1 MNIEKYRQ
9 IFVDETSEELNKLE
23 NLILCIREV
32 SSDLESVN
40 SIFRLFHRMKSSSAM
55 MGLNNFSEL
64 SHHAEDLLSMI
75 NEGSVKVDESV
86 VTLLLSVID
95 TMRNLISESENSDT
109 GGYKTEELLAQLNQI
124 CRETKSTADA
134 LNQQGNDN
142 TVCHPELVSVS
153 QRKETLK
160 QVQNDKDDKGGNE
173 GFENRNNPAGG
184 KMLFGLNIIR
194 IDEADLNDL
203 IDMAGELA
211 STVSD
216 MDRVACFLDRISSL
230 KDIEIAK
237 TNILSIKHKAE
248 KLSLNIHTQLLNSKM
263 VPAGDVFER
272 LKRVIHD
279 LSIKTGKCIQVHITG
294 ADIELDRAVVDK
306 LFNPLLHIVRNAVD
320 HGIETDAERE
330 KTGKSPVSSVDIS
343 ATLQGHYVAIEVK
356 DDGRGIE
363 PDIIRKEIVRRGIYD
378 NDTAN
383 KLTDREVLNCL
394 LIPGFSTRTEATEL
408 SGRGMGLDIVRENVS
423 ELKGT
428 IDISSVKG
436 KGSTFTITIPQ
447 TLSIIRCLQVLVGNQ
462 IFSIPSESILEIT
475 PFSKD
480 SLMLV
485 SGMPVLLYRGSPISM
500 PDLYSVLNIRPDTDS
515 MTACI
520 ICGNSQLKIAIPVKN
535 IVGEQDILIKHL
547 GQVFSNVK
555 GILGAGILSGGRM
568 SLILDT
574 DFLLKQ
580 HTAGGCDDTPNSA
593 NT

>member
-1 MNIEKYRQ
+1 MNIEKYHQ

-23 NLILCIREV
+23 NLILCIRDV
-32 SSDLESVN
+32 TSDLESVN
-40 SIFRLFHRMKSSSAM
+40 SIFRLFHRMKSSYAM

-64 SHHAEDLLSMI
+64 SHRAEDLLSLI
-75 NEGSVKVDESV
+75 NKGIVTVDESI
-86 VTLLLSVID
+86 VTMLLSVID
-95 TMRNLISESENSDT
+95 TMRNLITEDENGGT
-109 GGYKTEELLAQLNQI
+109 GRHKAEELLAKLDNI
-124 CRETKSTADA
+124 CKEADSPA
-134 LNQQGNDN
+134 F
-142 TVCHPELVSVS
+142 HPEPVSGS
-153 QRKETLK
+153 PEKEILK
-160 QVQNDKDDKGGNE
+160 VQNDTGLEKT
-173 GFENRNNPAGG
+173 G
-184 KMLFGLNIIR
+184 KMPVGLNIIR

-203 IDMAGELA
+203 IDMAGELT

-216 MDRVACFLDRISSL
+216 MDRVASFLDRISSL

-263 VPAGDVFER
+263 VPAGEVFER

-279 LSIKTGKCIQVHITG
+279 LSIKTGKCIQVLITG

-306 LFNPLLHIVRNAVD
+306 LFNPLLHIIRNAVD

-330 KTGKSPVSSVDIS
+330 KAGKSPVSSVNIS
-343 ATLQGHYVAIEVK
+343 ATLQGHYVDIEVE

-363 PDIIRKEIVRRGIYD
+363 PDIIRKEIVRRGIHD

-383 KLTDREVLNCL
+383 KLTDRDVLNCL
-394 LIPGFSTRTEATEL
+394 LLPGFSTRTEATEL

-436 KGSTFTITIPQ
+436 NGSTFKITIPQ

-485 SGMPVLLYRGSPISM
+485 SGMPVMLYRGSPISM
-500 PDLYSVLNIRPDTDS
+500 PDLNKVLNIRSDTDS

-520 ICGNSQLKIAIPVKN
+520 ICGNSQSKIAIPVKS
-535 IVGEQDILIKHL
+535 IAVEQDILIKHL

-574 DFLLKQ
+574 DFFLKQ
-580 HTAGGCDDTPNSA
+580 YTAGDYDD
-593 NT
+593 

>member
-1 MNIEKYRQ
+1 MNIEKYHQ

-23 NLILCIREV
+23 NLILCIRDV
-32 SSDLESVN
+32 TSDLESVN

-64 SHHAEDLLSMI
+64 SHRAEDLLSLI
-75 NEGSVKVDESV
+75 NKGIVTVDESI
-86 VTLLLSVID
+86 VTMLLSVID
-95 TMRNLISESENSDT
+95 TMRNLITEDENGGT
-109 GGYKTEELLAQLNQI
+109 GRHKAEELLAKLDNI
-124 CRETKSTADA
+124 CKEADSPA
-134 LNQQGNDN
+134 F
-142 TVCHPELVSVS
+142 HPEPVSGS
-153 QRKETLK
+153 PEKEILK
-160 QVQNDKDDKGGNE
+160 VQNDTGLEKT
-173 GFENRNNPAGG
+173 G
-184 KMLFGLNIIR
+184 KMPVGLNIIR

-203 IDMAGELA
+203 IDMAGELT

-216 MDRVACFLDRISSL
+216 MDRVASFLDRISSL

-263 VPAGDVFER
+263 VPAGEVFER

-279 LSIKTGKCIQVHITG
+279 LSIKTGKCIQVLITG

-306 LFNPLLHIVRNAVD
+306 LFNPLLHIIRNAVD

-330 KTGKSPVSSVDIS
+330 KAGKSPVSSVNIS
-343 ATLQGHYVAIEVK
+343 ATLQGHYVDIEVE

-363 PDIIRKEIVRRGIYD
+363 PDIIRKEIVRRGIHD

-383 KLTDREVLNCL
+383 KLTDRDVLNCL
-394 LIPGFSTRTEATEL
+394 LLPGFSTRTEATEL

-436 KGSTFTITIPQ
+436 KGSTFKITIPQ

-485 SGMPVLLYRGSPISM
+485 SGMPVMLYRGSPISM
-500 PDLYSVLNIRPDTDS
+500 PDLNKVLNIRSDTDS

-520 ICGNSQLKIAIPVKN
+520 ICGNSQSKIAIPVKS
-535 IVGEQDILIKHL
+535 IAVEQDILIKHL

-574 DFLLKQ
+574 DFFLKQ
-580 HTAGGCDDTPNSA
+580 YAAGGYDD
-593 NT
+593 

>member
-1 MNIEKYRQ
+1 MNIEKYHQ

-23 NLILCIREV
+23 NLILCIRDV
-32 SSDLESVN
+32 TSDLESVN

-64 SHHAEDLLSMI
+64 SHRAEDLLSLI
-75 NEGSVKVDESV
+75 NKGIVTVDESI
-86 VTLLLSVID
+86 VTMLLSVID
-95 TMRNLISESENSDT
+95 TMRNLITEDENGGT
-109 GGYKTEELLAQLNQI
+109 GRHKAEELLAKLDNI
-124 CRETKSTADA
+124 CKEADSPA
-134 LNQQGNDN
+134 F
-142 TVCHPELVSVS
+142 HPEPVSGS
-153 QRKETLK
+153 PEKEILK
-160 QVQNDKDDKGGNE
+160 VQNDTGLEKT
-173 GFENRNNPAGG
+173 G
-184 KMLFGLNIIR
+184 KMPVGLNIIR

-203 IDMAGELA
+203 IDMAGELT

-216 MDRVACFLDRISSL
+216 MDRVASFLDRISSL

-263 VPAGDVFER
+263 VPAGEVFER

-279 LSIKTGKCIQVHITG
+279 LSIKTGKCIQVLITG

-306 LFNPLLHIVRNAVD
+306 LFNPLLHIIRNAVD

-330 KTGKSPVSSVDIS
+330 KAGKSPVSSVNIS
-343 ATLQGHYVAIEVK
+343 ATLQGHYVDIEVE

-363 PDIIRKEIVRRGIYD
+363 PDIIRKEIVRRGIHD

-383 KLTDREVLNCL
+383 KLTDRDVLNCL
-394 LIPGFSTRTEATEL
+394 LLPGFSTRTEATEL

-436 KGSTFTITIPQ
+436 NGSTFKITIPQ

-485 SGMPVLLYRGSPISM
+485 SGMPVMLYRGSPISM
-500 PDLYSVLNIRPDTDS
+500 PDLNKVLNIRSDTDS

-520 ICGNSQLKIAIPVKN
+520 ICGNSQSKIAIPVKS
-535 IVGEQDILIKHL
+535 IAVEQDILIKHL

-574 DFLLKQ
+574 DFFLKQ
-580 HTAGGCDDTPNSA
+580 YAAGGYDD
-593 NT
+593 

>member
-1 MNIEKYRQ
+1 MNIEKYHQ

-23 NLILCIREV
+23 NLILCIRDV
-32 SSDLESVN
+32 TSDLESVN

-64 SHHAEDLLSMI
+64 SHRAEDLLSLI
-75 NEGSVKVDESV
+75 NKGIVTVDESI
-86 VTLLLSVID
+86 VTMLLSVID
-95 TMRNLISESENSDT
+95 TMRNLITEDENGGT
-109 GGYKTEELLAQLNQI
+109 GRHKAEELLAKLDNI
-124 CRETKSTADA
+124 CKEADSPA
-134 LNQQGNDN
+134 F
-142 TVCHPELVSVS
+142 HPEPVSGS
-153 QRKETLK
+153 PEKEILK
-160 QVQNDKDDKGGNE
+160 VQNDTGLEKT
-173 GFENRNNPAGG
+173 G
-184 KMLFGLNIIR
+184 KMPVGLNIIR

-203 IDMAGELA
+203 IDMAGELT

-216 MDRVACFLDRISSL
+216 MDRVASFLDRISSL

-263 VPAGDVFER
+263 VPAGEVFER

-279 LSIKTGKCIQVHITG
+279 LSIKTGKCIQVLITG

-306 LFNPLLHIVRNAVD
+306 LFNPLLHIIRNAVD

-330 KTGKSPVSSVDIS
+330 KAGKSPVSSVNIS
-343 ATLQGHYVAIEVK
+343 ATLQGHYVDIEVE

-363 PDIIRKEIVRRGIYD
+363 PDIIRKEIVRRGIHD

-383 KLTDREVLNCL
+383 KLTDRDVLNCL
-394 LIPGFSTRTEATEL
+394 LLPGFSTRTEATEL

-436 KGSTFTITIPQ
+436 NGSTFKITIPQ

-485 SGMPVLLYRGSPISM
+485 SGMPVMLYRGSPISM
-500 PDLYSVLNIRPDTDS
+500 PDLNKVLNIRSDTDS

-520 ICGNSQLKIAIPVKN
+520 ICGNSQSKIAIPVKS
-535 IVGEQDILIKHL
+535 IAVEQDILIKHL

-574 DFLLKQ
+574 DFFLKQ
-580 HTAGGCDDTPNSA
+580 YTAGGYDD
-593 NT
+593 

>member
-23 NLILCIREV
+23 NLILCIRDV

-55 MGLNNFSEL
+55 MGLNYFSEL
-64 SHHAEDLLSMI
+64 SHRAEDLLSLI
-75 NEGSVKVDESV
+75 NKGIVTVDESI
-86 VTLLLSVID
+86 VTMLLSVID
-95 TMRNLISESENSDT
+95 TMRNLITEDENGGT
-109 GGYKTEELLAQLNQI
+109 GRHKAEELLAKLDNI
-124 CRETKSTADA
+124 CKEADSPA
-134 LNQQGNDN
+134 F
-142 TVCHPELVSVS
+142 HPEPVSVS
-153 QRKETLK
+153 PEKEILK
-160 QVQNDKDDKGGNE
+160 VQNDTGLEKT
-173 GFENRNNPAGG
+173 G
-184 KMLFGLNIIR
+184 KMPVGLNIIR

-203 IDMAGELA
+203 IDMAGGLT

-216 MDRVACFLDRISSL
+216 MDRGASFLDRISSL

-263 VPAGDVFER
+263 VPAGEVFER

-279 LSIKTGKCIQVHITG
+279 LSIKTGKCIQVLITG

-306 LFNPLLHIVRNAVD
+306 LFNPLLHIIRNAVD

-330 KTGKSPVSSVDIS
+330 KAGKSPVSSVNIS
-343 ATLQGHYVAIEVK
+343 ATLQGHYVDIEVE

-363 PDIIRKEIVRRGIYD
+363 PDIIRKEIVRRGIHD

-383 KLTDREVLNCL
+383 KLTDRDVLNCL
-394 LIPGFSTRTEATEL
+394 LLPGFSTRTEATEL

-436 KGSTFTITIPQ
+436 NGSTFKITIPQ

-485 SGMPVLLYRGSPISM
+485 SGMPVMLYRGSPISM
-500 PDLYSVLNIRPDTDS
+500 PDLNKVLNIRSDTDS

-520 ICGNSQLKIAIPVKN
+520 ICGNSQSKIAIPVKS
-535 IVGEQDILIKHL
+535 IAVEQDILIKHL

-574 DFLLKQ
+574 DFFLKQ
-580 HTAGGCDDTPNSA
+580 YAAGGYDD
-593 NT
+593 

>member
-1 MNIEKYRQ
+1 MNIEKYHQ

-23 NLILCIREV
+23 NLILCIRDV
-32 SSDLESVN
+32 TSDLESVN

-64 SHHAEDLLSMI
+64 SHRAEDLLSLI
-75 NEGSVKVDESV
+75 NKGIVTVDESI
-86 VTLLLSVID
+86 VTMLLSVID
-95 TMRNLISESENSDT
+95 TMRNLITEDENGGT
-109 GGYKTEELLAQLNQI
+109 GRHKAEELLAKLDNI
-124 CRETKSTADA
+124 CKEADSPA
-134 LNQQGNDN
+134 F
-142 TVCHPELVSVS
+142 HPEPVSGS
-153 QRKETLK
+153 PEKEILK
-160 QVQNDKDDKGGNE
+160 VQNDTGLEKT
-173 GFENRNNPAGG
+173 G
-184 KMLFGLNIIR
+184 KMPVGLNIIR

-203 IDMAGELA
+203 IDMAGELT

-216 MDRVACFLDRISSL
+216 MDRVASFLDRISSL

-263 VPAGDVFER
+263 VPAGEVFER

-279 LSIKTGKCIQVHITG
+279 LSIKTGKCIQVLITG

-306 LFNPLLHIVRNAVD
+306 LFNPLLHIIRNAVD

-330 KTGKSPVSSVDIS
+330 KAGKSPVSSVNIS
-343 ATLQGHYVAIEVK
+343 ATLQGHYVDIEVE

-363 PDIIRKEIVRRGIYD
+363 PDIIRKEIVRRGIHD

-383 KLTDREVLNCL
+383 KLTDRDVLNCL
-394 LIPGFSTRTEATEL
+394 LLPGFSTRTEATEL

-436 KGSTFTITIPQ
+436 NGSTFKITIPQ

-485 SGMPVLLYRGSPISM
+485 SGMPVMLYRGSPISM
-500 PDLYSVLNIRPDTDS
+500 PDLNKVLNIRSDTDS

-520 ICGNSQLKIAIPVKN
+520 ICGNSQSKIAIPVKS
-535 IVGEQDILIKHL
+535 IAVEQDILIKHL

-574 DFLLKQ
+574 DFFLKQ
-580 HTAGGCDDTPNSA
+580 YTAGDYDD
-593 NT
+593 

>member
-1 MNIEKYRQ
+1 MNIEKYHQ

-23 NLILCIREV
+23 NLILCIRDV
-32 SSDLESVN
+32 TSDLESVN

-64 SHHAEDLLSMI
+64 SHRAEDLLSLI
-75 NEGSVKVDESV
+75 NKGIVTVDESI
-86 VTLLLSVID
+86 VTMLLSVID
-95 TMRNLISESENSDT
+95 TMRNLITEDENGGT
-109 GGYKTEELLAQLNQI
+109 GRHKAEELLAKLDNI
-124 CRETKSTADA
+124 CKEADSPA
-134 LNQQGNDN
+134 F
-142 TVCHPELVSVS
+142 HPEPVSVS
-153 QRKETLK
+153 PEKEILK
-160 QVQNDKDDKGGNE
+160 VQNDTGLEKT
-173 GFENRNNPAGG
+173 G
-184 KMLFGLNIIR
+184 KMPVGLNIIR

-203 IDMAGELA
+203 IDMAGELT

-216 MDRVACFLDRISSL
+216 MDRVASFLDRISSL

-263 VPAGDVFER
+263 VPAGEVFER

-279 LSIKTGKCIQVHITG
+279 LSIKTGKCIQVLITG

-306 LFNPLLHIVRNAVD
+306 LFNPLLHIIRNAVD

-330 KTGKSPVSSVDIS
+330 KAGKSPVSSVNIS
-343 ATLQGHYVAIEVK
+343 ATLQGHYVDIEVE

-383 KLTDREVLNCL
+383 KLTDRDVLNCL
-394 LIPGFSTRTEATEL
+394 LLPGFSTRTEATEL

-436 KGSTFTITIPQ
+436 KGSTFKITIPQ

-485 SGMPVLLYRGSPISM
+485 SGMPVMLYRGSPISM
-500 PDLYSVLNIRPDTDS
+500 PDLNKVLNIRSDTDS

-520 ICGNSQLKIAIPVKN
+520 ICGNSQSKIAIPVKS
-535 IVGEQDILIKHL
+535 IAVEQDILIKHL

-574 DFLLKQ
+574 DFFLKQ
-580 HTAGGCDDTPNSA
+580 YAAGGYDD
-593 NT
+593 

>member
-23 NLILCIREV
+23 NLILCIRDV

-64 SHHAEDLLSMI
+64 SHRAEDLLSLI
-75 NEGSVKVDESV
+75 NKGIVTVDESI
-86 VTLLLSVID
+86 VTMLLSVID
-95 TMRNLISESENSDT
+95 TLRNLITEDENGGT
-109 GGYKTEELLAQLNQI
+109 GRHKSEELLAQLDNI
-124 CRETKSTADA
+124 CKEADSPA
-134 LNQQGNDN
+134 FQ
-142 TVCHPELVSVS
+142 PEPVSVS
-153 QRKETLK
+153 PEKEILK
-160 QVQNDKDDKGGNE
+160 QVQNDSRLEK
-173 GFENRNNPAGG
+173 AG
-184 KMLFGLNIIR
+184 KMPVGLNIIR

-203 IDMAGELA
+203 IDMAGELT

-216 MDRVACFLDRISSL
+216 MDRVALFLDRISSL

-237 TNILSIKHKAE
+237 TSILSIKHKAE
-248 KLSLNIHTQLLNSKM
+248 KMSLNIHTRLLRSKM
-263 VPAGDVFER
+263 VPAGEVFER

-279 LSIKTGKCIQVHITG
+279 LSIKTGKCIQVLISG

-306 LFNPLLHIVRNAVD
+306 LFNPLLHIIRNAVD

-330 KTGKSPVSSVDIS
+330 KAGKSPVSSVNIS
-343 ATLQGHYVAIEVK
+343 ATLQGHYVDIEVE

-363 PDIIRKEIVRRGIYD
+363 PDIVRKEIVRRGIYD

-383 KLTDREVLNCL
+383 KLTDRDVLNCL
-394 LIPGFSTRTEATEL
+394 LLPGFSTRTEATEL

-436 KGSTFTITIPQ
+436 KGSTFKITIPQ

-485 SGMPVLLYRGSPISM
+485 SGMPVMLYRGSPISM
-500 PDLYSVLNIRPDTDS
+500 PDLNRVLNIRSDTDS

-520 ICGNSQLKIAIPVKN
+520 ICGNSQSKIAIPVKS
-535 IVGEQDILIKHL
+535 IAGEQDILIKHL

-574 DFLLKQ
+574 DFFLRQ
-580 HTAGGCDDTPNSA
+580 YTAGGYDD
-593 NT
+593 

>member
-1 MNIEKYRQ
+1 MNIEKYHQ

-23 NLILCIREV
+23 NLILCIRDV

-64 SHHAEDLLSMI
+64 SHRAEDLLSLI
-75 NEGSVKVDESV
+75 NKGIVTVDESI
-86 VTLLLSVID
+86 VTMLLSVID
-95 TMRNLISESENSDT
+95 TMRNLITEDENGGT
-109 GGYKTEELLAQLNQI
+109 GRHKAEELLAKLDNI
-124 CRETKSTADA
+124 CKEADSPA
-134 LNQQGNDN
+134 F
-142 TVCHPELVSVS
+142 HPEPVSVS
-153 QRKETLK
+153 PEKEILK
-160 QVQNDKDDKGGNE
+160 VQNDTGLEKT
-173 GFENRNNPAGG
+173 G
-184 KMLFGLNIIR
+184 KMPVGLNIIR

-203 IDMAGELA
+203 IDMAGELT

-216 MDRVACFLDRISSL
+216 MDRVASFLDRISSL

-263 VPAGDVFER
+263 VPAGEVFER

-279 LSIKTGKCIQVHITG
+279 LSIKTGKCIQVLITG

-306 LFNPLLHIVRNAVD
+306 LFNPLLHIIRNAVD

-330 KTGKSPVSSVDIS
+330 KAGKSPVSSVNIS
-343 ATLQGHYVAIEVK
+343 ATLQGHYVDIEVE

-363 PDIIRKEIVRRGIYD
+363 PDIIRKEIVRRGIHD

-383 KLTDREVLNCL
+383 KLTDRDVLNCL
-394 LIPGFSTRTEATEL
+394 LLPGFSTRTEATEL

-436 KGSTFTITIPQ
+436 NGSTFKITIPQ

-485 SGMPVLLYRGSPISM
+485 SGMPVMLYRGSPISM
-500 PDLYSVLNIRPDTDS
+500 PDLNKVLNIRSDTDS

-520 ICGNSQLKIAIPVKN
+520 ICGNSQSKIAIPVKS
-535 IVGEQDILIKHL
+535 IAVEQDILIKHL

-574 DFLLKQ
+574 DFFLKQ
-580 HTAGGCDDTPNSA
+580 YAAGGYDD
-593 NT
+593 

>member
-23 NLILCIREV
+23 NLVLCIRDV

-64 SHHAEDLLSMI
+64 SHRAEDLLSLI
-75 NEGSVKVDESV
+75 NKGIVTVDESI
-86 VTLLLSVID
+86 VTMLLSVID
-95 TMRNLISESENSDT
+95 TMRNLITEDENGGT
-109 GGYKTEELLAQLNQI
+109 GRHKAEELLAKLDNI
-124 CRETKSTADA
+124 CKEADSPA
-134 LNQQGNDN
+134 F
-142 TVCHPELVSVS
+142 HPEPVSGS
-153 QRKETLK
+153 PEKEILK
-160 QVQNDKDDKGGNE
+160 VQNDTGLEKT
-173 GFENRNNPAGG
+173 G
-184 KMLFGLNIIR
+184 KMPVGLNIIR

-203 IDMAGELA
+203 IDMAGELT

-216 MDRVACFLDRISSL
+216 MDRVASFLDRISSL

-263 VPAGDVFER
+263 VPAGEVFER

-279 LSIKTGKCIQVHITG
+279 LSIKTGKCIQVLITG

-306 LFNPLLHIVRNAVD
+306 LFNPLLHIIRNAVD

-330 KTGKSPVSSVDIS
+330 KAGKSPVSSVNIS
-343 ATLQGHYVAIEVK
+343 ATLQGHYVDIEVE

-378 NDTAN
+378 NDTAK
-383 KLTDREVLNCL
+383 KLTDRDVLNCL
-394 LIPGFSTRTEATEL
+394 LLPGFSTRTEATEL

-423 ELKGT
+423 ELKGS

-436 KGSTFTITIPQ
+436 KGSTFKITIPQ

-485 SGMPVLLYRGSPISM
+485 SGMPVMLYRGSPISM
-500 PDLYSVLNIRPDTDS
+500 PDLNKVLNIRSDTDS

-520 ICGNSQLKIAIPVKN
+520 ICGNSQSKIAIPVKS
-535 IVGEQDILIKHL
+535 IAVEQDILIKHL

-574 DFLLKQ
+574 DFFLKQ
-580 HTAGGCDDTPNSA
+580 YTAGDYDD
-593 NT
+593 

>member
-1 MNIEKYRQ
+1 MNIEKYHQ

-23 NLILCIREV
+23 NLILCIRDV
-32 SSDLESVN
+32 TSDLESVN

-64 SHHAEDLLSMI
+64 SHRAEDLLSLI
-75 NEGSVKVDESV
+75 NKGIVTVDESI
-86 VTLLLSVID
+86 VTMLLSVID
-95 TMRNLISESENSDT
+95 TMRNLITEDENGGT
-109 GGYKTEELLAQLNQI
+109 GRHKAEELLAKLDNI
-124 CRETKSTADA
+124 CKEADSPA
-134 LNQQGNDN
+134 F
-142 TVCHPELVSVS
+142 HPEPVSGS
-153 QRKETLK
+153 PEKEILK
-160 QVQNDKDDKGGNE
+160 VQNDTGLEKT
-173 GFENRNNPAGG
+173 G
-184 KMLFGLNIIR
+184 KMPVGLNIIR

-203 IDMAGELA
+203 IDMAGELT

-216 MDRVACFLDRISSL
+216 MDRVASFLDRISSL

-263 VPAGDVFER
+263 VPAGEVFER

-279 LSIKTGKCIQVHITG
+279 LSIKTGKCIQVLITG

-306 LFNPLLHIVRNAVD
+306 LFNPLLHIIRNAVD

-330 KTGKSPVSSVDIS
+330 KAGKSPVSSVNIS
-343 ATLQGHYVAIEVK
+343 ATLQGHYVDIEVE

-363 PDIIRKEIVRRGIYD
+363 PDIIRKEIVRRGIHD

-383 KLTDREVLNCL
+383 KLTDRDVLNCL
-394 LIPGFSTRTEATEL
+394 LLPGFSTRTEATEL

-436 KGSTFTITIPQ
+436 NGSTFKITIPQ

-485 SGMPVLLYRGSPISM
+485 SGMPVMLYRGSPISM
-500 PDLYSVLNIRPDTDS
+500 PDLNKVLNIRSDTDS

-520 ICGNSQLKIAIPVKN
+520 ICGNSQSKIAIPVKS
-535 IVGEQDILIKHL
+535 IAVEQDILIKHL

-574 DFLLKQ
+574 DFFLKQ
-580 HTAGGCDDTPNSA
+580 YAAGGYYD
-593 NT
+593 

>member
-1 MNIEKYRQ
+1 MNIEKYHQ

-23 NLILCIREV
+23 NLILCIRDV
-32 SSDLESVN
+32 TSDLESVN

-64 SHHAEDLLSMI
+64 SHRAEDLLSLI
-75 NEGSVKVDESV
+75 NKGIVTVDESI
-86 VTLLLSVID
+86 VTMLLSVID
-95 TMRNLISESENSDT
+95 TMRNLITEDENGGT
-109 GGYKTEELLAQLNQI
+109 GRHKAEELLAKLDNI
-124 CRETKSTADA
+124 CKEADSPA
-134 LNQQGNDN
+134 F
-142 TVCHPELVSVS
+142 HPEPVSGS
-153 QRKETLK
+153 PEKEILK
-160 QVQNDKDDKGGNE
+160 VQNDTGLEKT
-173 GFENRNNPAGG
+173 G
-184 KMLFGLNIIR
+184 KMPVGLNIIR

-203 IDMAGELA
+203 IDMAGELT

-216 MDRVACFLDRISSL
+216 MDRVASFLDRISSL

-263 VPAGDVFER
+263 VPAGEVFER

-279 LSIKTGKCIQVHITG
+279 LSIKTGKCIQVLITG

-306 LFNPLLHIVRNAVD
+306 LFNPLLHIIRNAVD

-330 KTGKSPVSSVDIS
+330 KAGKSPVSSVNIS
-343 ATLQGHYVAIEVK
+343 ATLQGHYVDIEVE

-383 KLTDREVLNCL
+383 KLTDRDVLNCL
-394 LIPGFSTRTEATEL
+394 LLPGFSTRTEATEL

-436 KGSTFTITIPQ
+436 KGSTFKITIPQ

-485 SGMPVLLYRGSPISM
+485 SGMPVMLYRGSPISM
-500 PDLYSVLNIRPDTDS
+500 PDLNKVLNIRSDTDS

-520 ICGNSQLKIAIPVKN
+520 ICGNSQSKIAIPVKS
-535 IVGEQDILIKHL
+535 IAVEQDILIKHL

-574 DFLLKQ
+574 DFFLKQ
-580 HTAGGCDDTPNSA
+580 YAAGGYDD
-593 NT
+593 

>member
-1 MNIEKYRQ
+1 MNIEKYHQ

-23 NLILCIREV
+23 NLILCIRDV
-32 SSDLESVN
+32 TSDLESVN

-64 SHHAEDLLSMI
+64 SHRAEDLLSLI
-75 NEGSVKVDESV
+75 NKGIVTVDESI
-86 VTLLLSVID
+86 VTMLLSVID
-95 TMRNLISESENSDT
+95 TMRNLITEDENGGT
-109 GGYKTEELLAQLNQI
+109 GRHKAEELLAKLDNI
-124 CRETKSTADA
+124 CKEADSPA
-134 LNQQGNDN
+134 F
-142 TVCHPELVSVS
+142 HPEPVSGS
-153 QRKETLK
+153 PEKEILK
-160 QVQNDKDDKGGNE
+160 VQNDTGLEKT
-173 GFENRNNPAGG
+173 G
-184 KMLFGLNIIR
+184 KMPVGLNIIR

-203 IDMAGELA
+203 IDMAGELT

-216 MDRVACFLDRISSL
+216 MDRVASFLDRISSL

-263 VPAGDVFER
+263 VPAGEVFER

-279 LSIKTGKCIQVHITG
+279 LSIKTGKCIQVLITG

-306 LFNPLLHIVRNAVD
+306 LFNPLLHIIRNAVD

-330 KTGKSPVSSVDIS
+330 KAGKSPVSSVNIS
-343 ATLQGHYVAIEVK
+343 ATLQGHYVDIEVE

-383 KLTDREVLNCL
+383 KLTDRDVLNCL
-394 LIPGFSTRTEATEL
+394 LLPGFSTRTEATEL

-436 KGSTFTITIPQ
+436 NGSTFKITIPQ

-485 SGMPVLLYRGSPISM
+485 SGMPVMLYRGSPISM
-500 PDLYSVLNIRPDTDS
+500 PDLNKVLNIRSDTDS

-520 ICGNSQLKIAIPVKN
+520 ICGNSQSKIAIPVKS
-535 IVGEQDILIKHL
+535 IAVEQDILIKHL

-574 DFLLKQ
+574 DFFLKQ
-580 HTAGGCDDTPNSA
+580 YTAGGYDD
-593 NT
+593 

>member
-1 MNIEKYRQ
+1 MNIEKYHQ

-23 NLILCIREV
+23 NLILCIRDV
-32 SSDLESVN
+32 TSDLESVN

-64 SHHAEDLLSMI
+64 SHRAEDLLSLI
-75 NEGSVKVDESV
+75 NKGIVTVDESI
-86 VTLLLSVID
+86 VTMLLSVID
-95 TMRNLISESENSDT
+95 TMRNLITEDENGGT
-109 GGYKTEELLAQLNQI
+109 GRHKAEELLAKLDNI
-124 CRETKSTADA
+124 CKEADSPA
-134 LNQQGNDN
+134 F
-142 TVCHPELVSVS
+142 HPEPVSGS
-153 QRKETLK
+153 PEKEILK
-160 QVQNDKDDKGGNE
+160 VQNDTGLEKT
-173 GFENRNNPAGG
+173 G
-184 KMLFGLNIIR
+184 KMPVGLNIIR

-203 IDMAGELA
+203 IDMAGELT

-216 MDRVACFLDRISSL
+216 MDRVASFLDRISSL

-263 VPAGDVFER
+263 VPAGEVFER

-279 LSIKTGKCIQVHITG
+279 LSIKTGKCIQVLITG

-306 LFNPLLHIVRNAVD
+306 LFNPLLHIIRNAVD

-330 KTGKSPVSSVDIS
+330 KAGKSPVSSVNIS
-343 ATLQGHYVAIEVK
+343 ATLQGHYVDIEVE

-383 KLTDREVLNCL
+383 KLTDRDVLNCL
-394 LIPGFSTRTEATEL
+394 LLPGFSTRTEATEL

-436 KGSTFTITIPQ
+436 NGSTFKITIPQ

-485 SGMPVLLYRGSPISM
+485 SGMPVMLYRGSPISM
-500 PDLYSVLNIRPDTDS
+500 PDLNRVLNIRYDTDS

-520 ICGNSQLKIAIPVKN
+520 ICGNSQSKIAIPVKS
-535 IVGEQDILIKHL
+535 IAVEQDILIKHL

-574 DFLLKQ
+574 DFFLKQ
-580 HTAGGCDDTPNSA
+580 YAAGGYDD
-593 NT
+593 

>member
-23 NLILCIREV
+23 NLILCIRDV
-32 SSDLESVN
+32 SSDLKSVN

-64 SHHAEDLLSMI
+64 SHRAEDLLSLI
-75 NEGSVKVDESV
+75 NKGIVTVDESI
-86 VTLLLSVID
+86 VTMLLSVID
-95 TMRNLISESENSDT
+95 ILRNLITEDEKDGT
-109 GGYKTEELLAQLNQI
+109 GQLKAEELLAQLDNI
-124 CRETKSTADA
+124 CKEADSPA
-134 LNQQGNDN
+134 FK
-142 TVCHPELVSVS
+142 PEPVSVS
-153 QRKETLK
+153 PEKVVLK
-160 QVQNDKDDKGGNE
+160 QVQNDSGQAQNDSGLEKAG
-173 GFENRNNPAGG
+173 RMPA
-184 KMLFGLNIIR
+184 GLNIIR

-203 IDMAGELA
+203 IDMAGELT

-216 MDRVACFLDRISSL
+216 MDRVALFLDRISSL

-237 TNILSIKHKAE
+237 TSILSIKQKAE

-263 VPAGDVFER
+263 VPAGEVFER

-279 LSIKTGKCIQVHITG
+279 LSIKTGKCIQVLITG
-294 ADIELDRAVVDK
+294 ADLELDRAVVDK
-306 LFNPLLHIVRNAVD
+306 LFNPLLHIIRNAVD

-330 KTGKSPVSSVDIS
+330 KAGKSAVSSVNIS
-343 ATLQGHYVAIEVK
+343 ATLQGHYVDIEVE

-383 KLTDREVLNCL
+383 KLTDKDVLNCL
-394 LIPGFSTRTEATEL
+394 LLPGFSTRTEATEL

-436 KGSTFTITIPQ
+436 KGSTFKITIPQ

-485 SGMPVLLYRGSPISM
+485 SGMPVMLYRGSPISM
-500 PDLYSVLNIRPDTDS
+500 PDLNRVLNIRSDTDS

-520 ICGNSQLKIAIPVKN
+520 VCGNSQSKVAIPVKS
-535 IVGEQDILIKHL
+535 IAGEQDILIKHL

-574 DFLLKQ
+574 DFFLKQ
-580 HTAGGCDDTPNSA
+580 YTAGGYDD
-593 NT
+593 

>member
-1 MNIEKYRQ
+1 M
-9 IFVDETSEELNKLE
+9 
-23 NLILCIREV
+23 
-32 SSDLESVN
+32 
-40 SIFRLFHRMKSSSAM
+40 
-55 MGLNNFSEL
+55 NNFSEL
-64 SHHAEDLLSMI
+64 SHHAEGLLSLI
-75 NEGSVKVDESV
+75 NKDIVTVDESI
-86 VTLLLSVID
+86 VTMLLSVID
-95 TMRNLISESENSDT
+95 TLRNLITEDESGGT
-109 GGYKTEELLAQLNQI
+109 GGHKSEELLSKLNNI
-124 CRETKSTADA
+124 CKESDSPAF
-134 LNQQGNDN
+134 Q
-142 TVCHPELVSVS
+142 PEPSSVS
-153 QRKETLK
+153 PGKEVLK
-160 QVQNDKDDKGGNE
+160 QVQNDGGLE
-173 GFENRNNPAGG
+173 KAD
-184 KMLFGLNIIR
+184 KMLSGLNIIR

-203 IDMAGELA
+203 IDMAGELT

-216 MDRVACFLDRISSL
+216 MDRVASFLDRISSL

-263 VPAGDVFER
+263 VPAGEVFER

-279 LSIKTGKCIQVHITG
+279 LSIKTGKCIQVLITG

-306 LFNPLLHIVRNAVD
+306 LFNPLLHIIRNAVD

-330 KTGKSPVSSVDIS
+330 KAGKSPVSSVNIS
-343 ATLQGHYVAIEVK
+343 ATLQGHYVDIEVE

-383 KLTDREVLNCL
+383 KLTDKDVLNCL
-394 LIPGFSTRTEATEL
+394 LLPGFSTRTEATEL

-436 KGSTFTITIPQ
+436 KGSTFKITIPQ

-485 SGMPVLLYRGSPISM
+485 SGMPVMLYRGSPISM
-500 PDLYSVLNIRPDTDS
+500 PDLNRVLNIRSDTDS

-520 ICGNSQLKIAIPVKN
+520 ICGNSQSKIAIPVKS
-535 IVGEQDILIKHL
+535 IAGEQDILIKHL

-574 DFLLKQ
+574 DFFLKQ
-580 HTAGGCDDTPNSA
+580 YTAGGYDD
-593 NT
+593 

>member
-1 MNIEKYRQ
+1 MNIEKYHQ

-23 NLILCIREV
+23 NLILCIRDV
-32 SSDLESVN
+32 TSDLESVN

-55 MGLNNFSEL
+55 MGLNNFSKL
-64 SHHAEDLLSMI
+64 SHRAEDLLSLI
-75 NEGSVKVDESV
+75 NKGIVTVDESI
-86 VTLLLSVID
+86 VTMLLSVID
-95 TMRNLISESENSDT
+95 TMRNLITEDENGGT
-109 GGYKTEELLAQLNQI
+109 GRHKAEELLAKLDNI
-124 CRETKSTADA
+124 CKEADSPA
-134 LNQQGNDN
+134 F
-142 TVCHPELVSVS
+142 HPEPVSGS
-153 QRKETLK
+153 PEKEILK
-160 QVQNDKDDKGGNE
+160 VQNDTGLEKT
-173 GFENRNNPAGG
+173 G
-184 KMLFGLNIIR
+184 KMPVGLNIIR

-203 IDMAGELA
+203 IDMAGELT

-216 MDRVACFLDRISSL
+216 MDRVASFLDRISSL

-263 VPAGDVFER
+263 VPAGEVFER

-279 LSIKTGKCIQVHITG
+279 LSIKTGKCIQVLITG

-306 LFNPLLHIVRNAVD
+306 LFNPLLHIIRNAVD

-330 KTGKSPVSSVDIS
+330 KAGKSPVSSVNIS
-343 ATLQGHYVAIEVK
+343 ATLQGHYVDIEVE

-363 PDIIRKEIVRRGIYD
+363 PDIIRKEIVRRGIHD

-383 KLTDREVLNCL
+383 KLTDRDVLNCL
-394 LIPGFSTRTEATEL
+394 LLPGFSTRTEATEL

-436 KGSTFTITIPQ
+436 NGSTFKITIPQ

-485 SGMPVLLYRGSPISM
+485 SGMPVMLYRGSPISM
-500 PDLYSVLNIRPDTDS
+500 PDLNKVLNIRSDTDS

-520 ICGNSQLKIAIPVKN
+520 ICGNSQSKIAIPVKS
-535 IVGEQDILIKHL
+535 IAVEQDILIKHL

-574 DFLLKQ
+574 DFFLKQ
-580 HTAGGCDDTPNSA
+580 YAAGGYDD
-593 NT
+593 

>member
-23 NLILCIREV
+23 NLILCIRDV

-64 SHHAEDLLSMI
+64 SHRAEDLLSLI
-75 NEGSVKVDESV
+75 NKGIVTVDESI
-86 VTLLLSVID
+86 VTMLLSVID
-95 TMRNLISESENSDT
+95 TLRNLITEDENGGT
-109 GGYKTEELLAQLNQI
+109 GRHKSEELLAQLDNI
-124 CRETKSTADA
+124 CKEADSPA
-134 LNQQGNDN
+134 FQ
-142 TVCHPELVSVS
+142 PEPVSVS
-153 QRKETLK
+153 PEKEILK
-160 QVQNDKDDKGGNE
+160 QVQNDSRLEK
-173 GFENRNNPAGG
+173 AG
-184 KMLFGLNIIR
+184 KMPVGLNIIR

-203 IDMAGELA
+203 IDMAGELT

-216 MDRVACFLDRISSL
+216 MDRVALFLDRISSL

-237 TNILSIKHKAE
+237 TSILSIKHKAE

-263 VPAGDVFER
+263 VPAGEVFER

-279 LSIKTGKCIQVHITG
+279 LSIKTGKCIQVLITG

-306 LFNPLLHIVRNAVD
+306 LFNPLLHIIRNAVD

-330 KTGKSPVSSVDIS
+330 KAGKSPVSSVNIS
-343 ATLQGHYVAIEVK
+343 ATLQGHYVDIEVE

-363 PDIIRKEIVRRGIYD
+363 PDIVRKEIVRRGIYD

-383 KLTDREVLNCL
+383 KLTDRDVLNCL
-394 LIPGFSTRTEATEL
+394 LLPGFSTRTEATEL

-436 KGSTFTITIPQ
+436 KGSTFKITIPQ

-485 SGMPVLLYRGSPISM
+485 SGMPVMLYRGSPISM
-500 PDLYSVLNIRPDTDS
+500 PDLNRVLNIRSDTDS

-520 ICGNSQLKIAIPVKN
+520 ICGNSQSKIAIPVKS
-535 IVGEQDILIKHL
+535 IAGEQDILIKHL

-574 DFLLKQ
+574 DFFLRQ
-580 HTAGGCDDTPNSA
+580 YTAGGYDD
-593 NT
+593 

>member
-23 NLILCIREV
+23 NLILCIRDV

-95 TMRNLISESENSDT
+95 TMRNLISESENGDT
-109 GGYKTEELLAQLNQI
+109 GGDKTRELLAQLNQT
-124 CRETKSTADA
+124 CRETKNT
-134 LNQQGNDN
+134 
-142 TVCHPELVSVS
+142 TVCHPELVSGS
-153 QRKETLK
+153 AEKEIPK
-160 QVQNDKDDKGGNE
+160 QVRDERDDS
-173 GFENRNNPAGG
+173 NPAGG

-194 IDEADLNDL
+194 INEADLNDL
-203 IDMAGELA
+203 IDMAGELT

-216 MDRVACFLDRISSL
+216 MDRVACFLDQISSL

-237 TNILSIKHKAE
+237 NNILSIKHKAE

-263 VPAGDVFER
+263 VPAGEVFER

-279 LSIKTGKCIQVHITG
+279 LSIKSGKCIQVHITG

-306 LFNPLLHIVRNAVD
+306 LFNPFLHIVRNAVD

-330 KTGKSPVSSVDIS
+330 KAGKSPVSAIDIS

-378 NDTAN
+378 NDTAK
-383 KLTDREVLNCL
+383 KLTDRDVLHCL
-394 LIPGFSTRTEATEL
+394 LLPGFSTRTEATEL

-436 KGSTFTITIPQ
+436 NGSAFTITIPQ
-447 TLSIIRCLQVLVGNQ
+447 TLSIIRCLQVLVGKQ

-485 SGMPVLLYRGSPISM
+485 NGIPVMLYRGTPISM
-500 PDLYSVLNIRPDTDS
+500 PDLYSIFNIRPDIDT

-520 ICGNSQLKIAIPVKN
+520 ISGNSQMKIAIPVKN

-547 GQVFSNVK
+547 GQAFSNVK

-568 SLILDT
+568 SLIMDT
-574 DFLLKQ
+574 DYLLKQ
-580 HTAGGCDDTPNSA
+580 HSAGGL
-593 NT
+593 

>member
-1 MNIEKYRQ
+1 MNIEKYHQ

-23 NLILCIREV
+23 NLILCIRDV
-32 SSDLESVN
+32 TSDLESVN

-64 SHHAEDLLSMI
+64 SHRAEDLLSLI
-75 NEGSVKVDESV
+75 NKGIVTVDESI
-86 VTLLLSVID
+86 VTMLLSVID
-95 TMRNLISESENSDT
+95 TMRNLITEDENGGT
-109 GGYKTEELLAQLNQI
+109 GRHKAEELLAKLDNI
-124 CRETKSTADA
+124 CKEADSPA
-134 LNQQGNDN
+134 F
-142 TVCHPELVSVS
+142 HPEPVSGS
-153 QRKETLK
+153 PEKEILK
-160 QVQNDKDDKGGNE
+160 VQNDTGLEKT
-173 GFENRNNPAGG
+173 G
-184 KMLFGLNIIR
+184 KMPVGLNIIR

-203 IDMAGELA
+203 IDMAGELT

-216 MDRVACFLDRISSL
+216 MDRVASFLDRISSL

-263 VPAGDVFER
+263 VPAGEVFER

-279 LSIKTGKCIQVHITG
+279 LSIKTGKCIQVLITG

-306 LFNPLLHIVRNAVD
+306 LFNPLLHIIRNAVD

-330 KTGKSPVSSVDIS
+330 KAGKSPVSSVNIS
-343 ATLQGHYVAIEVK
+343 ATLQGHYVDIEVE

-378 NDTAN
+378 NDTAK
-383 KLTDREVLNCL
+383 KLTDRDVLNCL
-394 LIPGFSTRTEATEL
+394 LLPGFSTRTEATEL

-436 KGSTFTITIPQ
+436 NGSTFKITIPQ

-485 SGMPVLLYRGSPISM
+485 SGMPVMLYRGSPISM
-500 PDLYSVLNIRPDTDS
+500 PDLNKVLNIRSDTDS

-520 ICGNSQLKIAIPVKN
+520 ICGNSQSKIAIPVKS
-535 IVGEQDILIKHL
+535 IAVEQDILIKHL

-574 DFLLKQ
+574 DFFLKQ
-580 HTAGGCDDTPNSA
+580 YAAGGYDD
-593 NT
+593 

>member
-1 MNIEKYRQ
+1 MNIEKYHQ

-23 NLILCIREV
+23 NLILCIRDV
-32 SSDLESVN
+32 TSDLESVN

-64 SHHAEDLLSMI
+64 SHRAEDLLSLI
-75 NEGSVKVDESV
+75 NKGIVTVDESI
-86 VTLLLSVID
+86 VTMLLSVID
-95 TMRNLISESENSDT
+95 TMRNLITEDENGGT
-109 GGYKTEELLAQLNQI
+109 GRHKAEELLAKLDNI
-124 CRETKSTADA
+124 CKEADSPA
-134 LNQQGNDN
+134 F
-142 TVCHPELVSVS
+142 HPEPVSGS
-153 QRKETLK
+153 PEKEILK
-160 QVQNDKDDKGGNE
+160 VQNDTGLEKT
-173 GFENRNNPAGG
+173 G
-184 KMLFGLNIIR
+184 KMPVGLNIIR

-203 IDMAGELA
+203 IDMAGELT

-216 MDRVACFLDRISSL
+216 MDRVASFLDRISSL

-263 VPAGDVFER
+263 VPAGEVFER

-279 LSIKTGKCIQVHITG
+279 LSIKTGKCIQVLITG

-306 LFNPLLHIVRNAVD
+306 LFNPLLHIIRNAVD

-330 KTGKSPVSSVDIS
+330 KAGKSPVSSVNIS
-343 ATLQGHYVAIEVK
+343 ATLQGHYVDIEVE

-363 PDIIRKEIVRRGIYD
+363 PDIIRKEIVRRGIHD

-383 KLTDREVLNCL
+383 KLTDRDVLNCL
-394 LIPGFSTRTEATEL
+394 LLPGFSTRTEATEL

-436 KGSTFTITIPQ
+436 NGSTFKITIPQ

-485 SGMPVLLYRGSPISM
+485 SGMPVMLYRGSPISM
-500 PDLYSVLNIRPDTDS
+500 PDLNRVLNIRYDTDS

-520 ICGNSQLKIAIPVKN
+520 ICGNSQSKIAIPVKS
-535 IVGEQDILIKHL
+535 IAVEQDILIKHL

-574 DFLLKQ
+574 DFFLKQ
-580 HTAGGCDDTPNSA
+580 YTAGDYDD
-593 NT
+593 

>member
-23 NLILCIREV
+23 NLILCIRDV

-64 SHHAEDLLSMI
+64 SHRAEDLLSLI
-75 NEGSVKVDESV
+75 NKGIITVDESI
-86 VTLLLSVID
+86 VTMLLSVID
-95 TMRNLISESENSDT
+95 TLRNLITEDENGGT
-109 GGYKTEELLAQLNQI
+109 GRHKAEELLANLDNI
-124 CRETKSTADA
+124 CKEADS
-134 LNQQGNDN
+134 
-142 TVCHPELVSVS
+142 PEFQPEPASGS
-153 QRKETLK
+153 SEKEILK
-160 QVQNDKDDKGGNE
+160 QVQNDSGLEK
-173 GFENRNNPAGG
+173 AG
-184 KMLFGLNIIR
+184 KMPVGLNIIR

-203 IDMAGELA
+203 IDMAGELT

-216 MDRVACFLDRISSL
+216 MDRVVLFLDRISSL

-237 TNILSIKHKAE
+237 TSILSIKHKAE

-263 VPAGDVFER
+263 VPAGEVFER
-272 LKRVIHD
+272 LNRVIHD
-279 LSIKTGKCIQVHITG
+279 LSIKTGKCIQVLITG

-306 LFNPLLHIVRNAVD
+306 LFNPLLHIIRNAVD

-330 KTGKSPVSSVDIS
+330 KAGKSPVSSVNIS
-343 ATLQGHYVAIEVK
+343 ATLQGHYVDIEVE

-363 PDIIRKEIVRRGIYD
+363 PDIIRNEIVRSGIYD

-383 KLTDREVLNCL
+383 KLTDRDVLNCL
-394 LIPGFSTRTEATEL
+394 LLPGFSTRTEATEL

-423 ELKGT
+423 ELKGA

-436 KGSTFTITIPQ
+436 KGSTFKITIPQ

-485 SGMPVLLYRGSPISM
+485 SGMPVMLYRGSPISM
-500 PDLYSVLNIRPDTDS
+500 PDLNRVLNIRSDTDS

-520 ICGNSQLKIAIPVKN
+520 ICGNSQSKIAIPVKS
-535 IVGEQDILIKHL
+535 IAVEQDILIKHL

-574 DFLLKQ
+574 DFFLKQ
-580 HTAGGCDDTPNSA
+580 YTAGGYDD
-593 NT
+593 

>member
-1 MNIEKYRQ
+1 MNIEKYHQ

-23 NLILCIREV
+23 NLILCIRDV
-32 SSDLESVN
+32 TSDLESVN

-64 SHHAEDLLSMI
+64 SHRAEDLLSLI
-75 NEGSVKVDESV
+75 NKGIVTVDESI
-86 VTLLLSVID
+86 VTMLLSVID
-95 TMRNLISESENSDT
+95 TMRNLITEDENGGT
-109 GGYKTEELLAQLNQI
+109 GRHKAEELLAKLDNI
-124 CRETKSTADA
+124 CKEADSPA
-134 LNQQGNDN
+134 F
-142 TVCHPELVSVS
+142 HPEPVSGS
-153 QRKETLK
+153 PEKEILK
-160 QVQNDKDDKGGNE
+160 VQNDTGLEKT
-173 GFENRNNPAGG
+173 G
-184 KMLFGLNIIR
+184 KMPVGLNIIR

-203 IDMAGELA
+203 IDMAGELT

-216 MDRVACFLDRISSL
+216 MDRVASFLDRISSL

-263 VPAGDVFER
+263 VPAGEVFER

-279 LSIKTGKCIQVHITG
+279 LSIKTGKCIQVLITG

-306 LFNPLLHIVRNAVD
+306 LFNPLLHIIRNAVD

-330 KTGKSPVSSVDIS
+330 KAGKSPVSSVNIS
-343 ATLQGHYVAIEVK
+343 ATLQGHYVDIEVE

-363 PDIIRKEIVRRGIYD
+363 PDIIRKEIVRRGIHD

-383 KLTDREVLNCL
+383 KLTDRDVLNCL
-394 LIPGFSTRTEATEL
+394 LLPGFSTRTEATEL

-436 KGSTFTITIPQ
+436 KGSTFKITIPQ

-485 SGMPVLLYRGSPISM
+485 SGMPVMLYRGSPISM
-500 PDLYSVLNIRPDTDS
+500 PDLNKVLNIRSDTDS

-520 ICGNSQLKIAIPVKN
+520 ICGNSQSKIAIPVKS
-535 IVGEQDILIKHL
+535 IAVEQDILIKHL

-574 DFLLKQ
+574 DFFLRQ
-580 HTAGGCDDTPNSA
+580 YTAGGYDD
-593 NT
+593 

>member
-23 NLILCIREV
+23 NLVLCIRDV

-64 SHHAEDLLSMI
+64 SHRAEDLLSLI
-75 NEGSVKVDESV
+75 NKGIVTVDESI
-86 VTLLLSVID
+86 VTMLLSVID
-95 TMRNLISESENSDT
+95 TMRNLITEDENGGT
-109 GGYKTEELLAQLNQI
+109 GRHKAEELLAKLDNI
-124 CRETKSTADA
+124 CKEADSPA
-134 LNQQGNDN
+134 F
-142 TVCHPELVSVS
+142 HPEPVSGS
-153 QRKETLK
+153 PEKEILK
-160 QVQNDKDDKGGNE
+160 VQNDTGLEKT
-173 GFENRNNPAGG
+173 G
-184 KMLFGLNIIR
+184 KMPVGLNIIR

-203 IDMAGELA
+203 IDMAGELT

-216 MDRVACFLDRISSL
+216 MDRVASFLDRISSL

-263 VPAGDVFER
+263 VPAGEVFER
-272 LKRVIHD
+272 LNRVIHD
-279 LSIKTGKCIQVHITG
+279 LSIKTGKCIQVLITG

-306 LFNPLLHIVRNAVD
+306 LFNPLLHIIRNAVD

-330 KTGKSPVSSVDIS
+330 KAGKSPVSSVNIS
-343 ATLQGHYVAIEVK
+343 ATLQGHYVDIEVE

-363 PDIIRKEIVRRGIYD
+363 PDIIRKEIVRRGIHD

-383 KLTDREVLNCL
+383 KLTDRDVLNCL
-394 LIPGFSTRTEATEL
+394 LLPGFSTRTEATEL

-436 KGSTFTITIPQ
+436 NGSTFKITIPQ

-485 SGMPVLLYRGSPISM
+485 SGMPVMLYRGSPISM
-500 PDLYSVLNIRPDTDS
+500 PDLNKVLNIRSDTDS

-520 ICGNSQLKIAIPVKN
+520 ICGNSQSKIAIPVKS
-535 IVGEQDILIKHL
+535 IAVEQDILIKHL

-574 DFLLKQ
+574 DFFLKQ
-580 HTAGGCDDTPNSA
+580 YAAGGYDD
-593 NT
+593 